1 MTKAQFGL
9 LIRDARLKKGWTQ
22 ADLARELGYE
32 NPQFISLLERNQS
45 KVPLR
50 VLGQLIVLLE
60 LSEPEVISSLMTEYQ
75 REIMSELS
83 QGKKLAHTAR

>member
-1 MTKAQFGL
+1 MVKAQFGQ
-9 LIRDARLKKGWTQ
+9 LIRDARIKKSWTQ

-75 REIMSELS
+75 REIMNELS
-83 QGKKLAHTAR
+83 QGKKLAHTPR

>member
-1 MTKAQFGL
+1 MTNPQFGQI
-9 LIRDARLKKGWTQ
+9 IREARLKKGWTQ

-50 VLGQLIVLLE
+50 VLGQLIVLLNI
-60 LSEPEVISSLMTEYQ
+60 SEAEVVSSLMTIYQ
-75 REIMSELS
+75 HEIMDELT
-83 QGKKLAHTAR
+83 QGKKLAAVVR

>member
-1 MTKAQFGL
+1 MVKAQFGQ
-9 LIRDARLKKGWTQ
+9 LIRDARLKKDWTQ

-75 REIMSELS
+75 REIMNELT
-83 QGKKLAHTAR
+83 QGKKLAHNQR